1 MGQTAFI
8 SKTHYRL
15 QFNSFTNERHIIY
28 ANWLPQEQWC
38 HINLIATYVCIVTA
52 NANGTSTNSRT
63 CTGNATHHLCSSI
76 LPLSV
81 SYRFSNRNESC
92 IVNVPAFTSSQSTI
106 QLSTIH
112 FERYRINGNWIVI
125 YRSLNFR
132 VEIRFRSEKKN
143 ENEIKSADIIRSIF
157 ETQISNDHRFWY
169 TCCTKFCYHQAIT
182 VERTTL
188 VKNGVAIFFTI

>member
-1 MGQTAFI
+1 MGHTAFI

-38 HINLIATYVCIVTA
+38 HINLIATYVCTVTA

-112 FERYRINGNWIVI
+112 FERYHINGNWIVI

-132 VEIRFRSEKKN
+132 VEIRFRSGKKMKT
-143 ENEIKSADIIRSIF
+143 KSSQQTSYDQFLRRKFQRIIVSGTHVVLNSVI
-157 ETQISNDHRFWY
+157 
-169 TCCTKFCYHQAIT
+169 TK
-182 VERTTL
+182 R
-188 VKNGVAIFFTI
+188 